1 MDYQIFTF
9 LSSFSWFYLAML
21 SNLYLTLSENVY
33 FVCLFISYLFPIY
46 FDQPLYRLQSD
57 GRVLFIITAA
67 VTTLA
72 SLVAH
77 LKQGQELVTIILK
90 LLWTKYFVKNVIKP

>member
-9 LSSFSWFYLAML
+9 LSSFSWFYLTML

-46 FDQPLYRLQSD
+46 FDQPLTICKVVIEFSLSSLLQSP
-57 GRVLFIITAA
+57 
-67 VTTLA
+67 
-72 SLVAH
+72 H
-77 LKQGQELVTIILK
+77 
-90 LLWTKYFVKNVIKP
+90 